1 MLMILMIQK
10 YTSPANTGSRSL
22 SVTFVVKFQ
31 TCYLLIREGEFK
43 CDQRSRPIKDLE
55 PMIVLSIS

>member
-43 CDQRSRPIKDLE
+43 CD
-55 PMIVLSIS
+55 